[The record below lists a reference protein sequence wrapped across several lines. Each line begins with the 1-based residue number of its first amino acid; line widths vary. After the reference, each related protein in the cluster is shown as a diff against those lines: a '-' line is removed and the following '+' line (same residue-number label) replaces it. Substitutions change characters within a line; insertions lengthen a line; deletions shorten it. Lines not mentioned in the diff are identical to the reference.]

1 MRDTLPVCFLGLSA
15 IGALALWAT
24 GTTGAV
30 PELWQVAVLVP
41 VAAAGQVLGRRL
53 FARLAA
59 SGRYEPVITAV
70 LLASVLGGL
79 AGAAL

>member
-1 MRDTLPVCFLGLSA
+1 M
-15 IGALALWAT
+15 
-24 GTTGAV
+24 
-30 PELWQVAVLVP
+30 LVP